1 MGCISSKSS
10 NHQQP
15 NVQVII
21 PNPYSL
27 SLVHPSNTNHAIDH
41 VPPKQDDTLIIHTN
55 TNLKTNDTLERCS
68 SFHTVEEYDELL
80 QRINNYSDAELAGV
94 PVPET
99 TDSTCKNDRNTEMGD
114 TEKQDM
120 EFQTVASLRQ
130 WLHAPGGGRGDA
142 DVATIDYTNPRV
154 GFSFYENNINNIQ
167 GPEEKSVLVKTGKQ
181 EEEESIV
188 ELVAAF
194 DEYMQKLQIDEENIL
209 KQIHNMIS

>member
-27 SLVHPSNTNHAIDH
+27 SLVPPSNTNHTIDH
-41 VPPKQDDTLIIHTN
+41 EPPKQDDTLFIH

-80 QRINNYSDAELAGV
+80 QRISNCSDAELAGV
-94 PVPET
+94 PVSET
-99 TDSTCKNDRNTEMGD
+99 TDSTCKNDRNIEIGD
-114 TEKQDM
+114 TGKQDM

-130 WLHAPGGGRGDA
+130 WLHAPGGGGRGDA

-154 GFSFYENNINNIQ
+154 GFSFYENNIQ

-181 EEEESIV
+181 DDEESIA

-194 DEYMQKLQIDEENIL
+194 DKYMQQLQIDEDDIL